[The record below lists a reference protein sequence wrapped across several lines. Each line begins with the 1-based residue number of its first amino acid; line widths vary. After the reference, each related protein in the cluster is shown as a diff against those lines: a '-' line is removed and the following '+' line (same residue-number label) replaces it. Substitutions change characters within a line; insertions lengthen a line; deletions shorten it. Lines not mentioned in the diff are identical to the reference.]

1 MKHIED
7 VLAKDLMTKDYL
19 TASPEDTVSDVIG
32 MISKHDV
39 AEILIVEEGDVV
51 GIVGE
56 DTFVKKRHLPYSTK
70 LKHIMS
76 TPPKVDENDNIVD
89 VCEMLL
95 SSGYRGIPVTSGDS
109 NYVGFISRTDIVEV
123 IPDIAELKKSVVS
136 DYMTPSPS
144 TIGEDEHVGKAKAMM
159 DKMDEKVIPVVNKH
173 KRLSGMIGIKDIL
186 NEISRPVMREE
197 KGEMSGE
204 KYHPFEGVEVKS
216 IMVTT
221 PVTTDPNESV
231 HNATEKMRESKIST
245 LVALDEDKIKGILTA
260 YDLIEMIASFRESEQ
275 VYVQITG
282 LEETSAMY
290 DQMYKVIQ
298 KYLKKMNQVLTP
310 LVLNV
315 HVVSHKKEGQ
325 ETKYSIRLRLQ
336 TDHGMY
342 YTKEYDWNIM
352 KALDEGLENMR
363 RKIFEDKEKKL
374 DKYRKHPKYREE

>member
-1 MKHIED
+1 MKQIEEI
-7 VLAKDLMTKDYL
+7 LAKDLMTKDFL
-19 TASPEDTVSDVIG
+19 TADPEDTVSDVIG
-32 MISKHDV
+32 MIRKHDV
-39 AEILIVEEGDVV
+39 AEILIVEGNDVV

-56 DTFVKKRHLPYSTK
+56 DTFVKKRHLSYSTK

-76 TPPKVDENDNIVD
+76 TPPNVDVNDNIVD

-109 NYVGFISRTDIVEV
+109 NYVGFISRSDIIDVV
-123 IPDIAELKKSVVS
+123 SDIADLKKSVVS

-144 TIGEDEHVGKAKAMM
+144 TIDEDDHIGKAKAMM
-159 DKMDEKVIPVVNKH
+159 EKMDEKVIPVVDQH
-173 KRLSGMIGIKDIL
+173 KRLSGMIGIKDVL

-204 KYHPFEGVEVKS
+204 KHHPFEDIEVKS

-221 PVTTDPNESV
+221 PITTKPNDKIQT
-231 HNATEKMRESKIST
+231 ATEKMSEYNIST
-245 LVALDEDKIKGILTA
+245 VIALDDDKIKGVLTA
-260 YDLIEMIASFRESEQ
+260 YDIIEMIASFREAEQ

-282 LEETSAMY
+282 LEETSSMY
-290 DQMYKVIQ
+290 DQIYNVIQ

-315 HVVSHKKEGQ
+315 HVVSHQKEGH

-336 TDHGMY
+336 TDHGMF
-342 YTKEYDWNIM
+342 YTREYDWNIM

-363 RKIFEDKEKKL
+363 RKIFEEKEKKL
-374 DKYRKHPKYREE
+374 DRYRKHPKYREE